1 MESAVSGDAK
11 GESSSMRRRTSHAGG
26 LGSLAVC
33 AAGIC
38 GCYLYF
44 GVLQER
50 LFTGKMRMGATF
62 TLVTACLTNAFVAIL
77 WQAAVKVFAPGTEP
91 PPTTTTNG
99 LLVQESQ
106 QARLHHRQLL
116 LTSFCYVTAM
126 VCSNEAIQY
135 VSYPV
140 AVLAKSCKL
149 IPTMLLG
156 QIVEGRRYSNEEWMA
171 AVLISVGIVAF
182 HFSRMFESLSLVA
195 SDTGVNSKETFWSNS
210 QCGMALLLFSLVM
223 DGLLSSTQNL
233 LKKRSDGFR
242 PPTAVET
249 MLYVNLYALVFVIP
263 LSILQGQWEEGLWTL
278 ADSVRRGHNIVFWNL
293 LMINLVVGVGQIF
306 IFLTIQ
312 LYSSMVVTTITT
324 TRKFLTILLSVWT
337 FGHRFTILQWSAIV
351 LVFAGLYLVILVQ
364 RQEHLRKLKA
374 A

>member
-1 MESAVSGDAK
+1 MWK
-11 GESSSMRRRTSHAGG
+11 TRTSHAGG
-26 LGSLAVC
+26 LGTLAVC

-50 LFTGKMRMGATF
+50 LFTGETRMGATF

-77 WQAAVKVFAPGTEP
+77 WHAAVEAFGLKSATK
-91 PPTTTTNG
+91 NG
-99 LLVQESQ
+99 PHESQ
-106 QARLHHRQLL
+106 QARLHHRQLI

-149 IPTMLLG
+149 IPTMILG

-171 AVLISVGIVAF
+171 AVLISFGIVAF
-182 HFSRMFESLSLVA
+182 HFSRMFESLSFVA
-195 SDTGVNSKETFWSNS
+195 SDKDVNAKDTFWSNS
-210 QCGMALLLFSLVM
+210 QFGMALLLFSLLM

-233 LKKRSDGFR
+233 LKRRSNGFR

-263 LSILQGQWEEGLWTL
+263 LSIAQGQWEAGLLTL
-278 ADSVRRGHNIVFWNL
+278 SDSARRGHHVVFWNL

-312 LYSSMVVTTITT
+312 LYSSMIVTTITT

-337 FGHRFTILQWSAIV
+337 FGHRFTILQWAAIV

-364 RQEHLRKLKA
+364 RKEYLRKMKLA
-374 A
+374 

>member
-1 MESAVSGDAK
+1 MD
-11 GESSSMRRRTSHAGG
+11 AGG
-26 LGSLAVC
+26 LGTLAVC

-50 LFTGKMRMGATF
+50 LFTGETRMGATF
-62 TLVTACLTNAFVAIL
+62 TLVTACLTNALVAIL
-77 WQAAVKVFAPGTEP
+77 WQAAGDVFKDRPGSMTK
-91 PPTTTTNG
+91 NG
-99 LLVQESQ
+99 SQESR

-116 LTSFCYVTAM
+116 LTSFFYVSAM

-156 QIVEGRRYSNEEWMA
+156 RIVEGRRYSNEEWMA
-171 AVLISVGIVAF
+171 AVLISFGIVTF
-182 HFSRMFESLSLVA
+182 HFSRLFESVPSVADTDVSAKKPLS
-195 SDTGVNSKETFWSNS
+195 SNS
-210 QCGMALLLFSLVM
+210 QFGMSLLLLSLLM

-233 LKKRSDGFR
+233 LKRTCVGYR

-263 LSILQGQWEEGLWTL
+263 LSILQGQWEEGLLTV
-278 ADSVRRGHNIVFWNL
+278 ADSARRGHHVVFWNL

-306 IFLTIQ
+306 IFLTIH

-337 FGHRFTILQWSAIV
+337 FGHRFTLLQWTAIV

-364 RQEHLRKLKA
+364 RRVHLQKLKVS
-374 A
+374 